1 MVVSYRFDSCIGVYR
16 GYSKF
21 MNEKVRFM
29 DGLQPYMEKPVL
41 ANFLLGWAEGFPLTL
56 ILGVLGYWLASVGV
70 DKKTIGIFAL
80 ISAPYALKFL
90 WAPFIDRLPLGFITK
105 KYGRRRGW
113 LFTIQFLMT
122 LAIWGMASSNPLE
135 APFITGLFAFA
146 VGFLSA
152 SQDTVIDAYR
162 IEIMEKHQYGHGAT
176 ALTFGYRAAGL
187 TTGAAALFMA
197 AVLPWEFVFTIA
209 PIMLLPGIIAVL
221 WVGEPEDISSDYIQ
235 QEDAKLEGILINV
248 DIDGNSAI
256 ISKWMYEAIILPFK
270 EFFLRK
276 GVANAM
282 LLLLFI
288 LLFKLGD
295 AVVAIMTA
303 PFLVEMAFTLEEIA
317 IANKTVGGIMIW
329 VGVFAGSLIYGWLG
343 LYRSLFITAILM
355 MLTNLAFVYLA
366 FAGND
371 VMALG
376 IVIAAENFA
385 SGLGNVTIVAFLS
398 GLCNRSFTATQYALL
413 SSVSSI
419 GRTVIGSFSGFMA
432 DAFGWVDF
440 FLLSTAASIPSII
453 LLWFLWS
460 RRLGEIPT
468 EKPQ

>member
-1 MVVSYRFDSCIGVYR
+1 MIDITD
-16 GYSKF
+16 F
-21 MNEKVRFM
+21 MG
-29 DGLQPYMEKPVL
+29 GLRPYMEKPVL

-56 ILGVLGYWLASVGV
+56 ILGVLGYWLSTVGV
-70 DKKTIGIFAL
+70 DKKTIGLFAL

-90 WAPFIDRLPLGFITK
+90 WAPFLDRLPLGFITK
-105 KYGRRRGW
+105 KFGRRRGW
-113 LFTIQFLMT
+113 LFTIQALMT
-122 LAIWGMASSNPLE
+122 LAIWGMAGSNPAE
-135 APFITGLFAFA
+135 TPFTTGLFALA

-162 IEIMEKHQYGHGAT
+162 IEIMEKRHYGHGAT

-187 TTGAAALFMA
+187 VTGASALFMA

-209 PIMLLPGIIAVL
+209 PVMLLPGIIAVF
-221 WVGEPEDISSDYIQ
+221 WVGEPKDISSDYIEK
-235 QEDAKLEGILINV
+235 EDAKLEGVLKRAGV
-248 DIDGNSAI
+248 TGGTAKVSE
-256 ISKWMYEAIILPFK
+256 WMYEAIVLPFK

-276 GVANAM
+276 GITNAL

-295 AVVAIMTA
+295 AVVSIMTA
-303 PFLVEMAFTLEEIA
+303 PFLVELNFTLEEIA
-317 IANKTVGGIMIW
+317 IANKTIGGVMIW
-329 VGVFAGSLIYGWLG
+329 VGVFAGSLIYGWFG

-355 MLTNLAFVYLA
+355 MVTNLAFVYLA
-366 FAGND
+366 YAGND
-371 VMALG
+371 ITALG

-419 GRTVIGSFSGFMA
+419 GRTLVGSTSGFIA
-432 DAFGWVDF
+432 DAYGWVDF
-440 FLLSTAASIPSII
+440 FLFSTAICIPSI
-453 LLWFLWS
+453 LLLFVLWK
-460 RRLGEIPT
+460 RGLGEVV
-468 EKPQ
+468 EDVQVAKAS

>member
-1 MVVSYRFDSCIGVYR
+1 MRDMTD
-16 GYSKF
+16 KPH
-21 MNEKVRFM
+21 FM
-29 DGLQPYMEKPVL
+29 DGLRPYMEKPVL

-90 WAPFIDRLPLGFITK
+90 WAPFLDRLSLGFITK
-105 KYGRRRGW
+105 KFGRRRGW

-122 LAIWGMASSNPLE
+122 LAIWGMASSNPNE

-162 IEIMEKHQYGHGAT
+162 IEIMEKRHYGHGAT

-197 AVLPWEFVFTIA
+197 AVLPWEFVFTVA
-209 PIMLLPGIIAVL
+209 PIMLLPGIIAVF
-221 WVGEPEDISSDYIQ
+221 WVGEPAEIQ
-235 QEDAKLEGILINV
+235 SAFVQEEDAKLESFLQDKGLEKSSVKTIEWL
-248 DIDGNSAI
+248 
-256 ISKWMYEAIILPFK
+256 YEAVVLPFK
-270 EFFLRK
+270 EFLTRD
-276 GVANAM
+276 GAW
-282 LLLLFI
+282 LILSFI

-295 AVVAIMTA
+295 AVVSIMTA
-303 PFLVEMAFTLEEIA
+303 PFLVELNFTLEEIA
-317 IANKTVGGIMIW
+317 VVNKTIGGVMIW

-343 LYRSLFITAILM
+343 LYRSLFITAVLM

-366 FAGND
+366 YAGND
-371 VMALG
+371 TVALG
-376 IVIAAENFA
+376 IVIASEQFA

-398 GLCNRSFTATQYALL
+398 GLCNREFTATQYALL
-413 SSVSSI
+413 SSVGSI
-419 GRTVIGSFSGFMA
+419 GRTVVGSSSGFIV

-440 FLLSTAASIPSII
+440 FYASTIVGIPSI
-453 LLWFLWS
+453 LLLMVIWK
-460 RRLGEIPT
+460 RRLGEVPVEET
-468 EKPQ
+468 VEPKAS